1 MATGSPGF
9 AIRIASESGLDRSMV
24 TLYGIPSSTMVTCP
38 ADRRH
43 DPSAGVPWAGGALS
57 LVHAAT
63 ASTASAVSVVQRRAT
78 PIFMVI
84 PVSLRWVSVAPSP
97 RESSLV

>member
-1 MATGSPGF
+1 
-9 AIRIASESGLDRSMV
+9 MV